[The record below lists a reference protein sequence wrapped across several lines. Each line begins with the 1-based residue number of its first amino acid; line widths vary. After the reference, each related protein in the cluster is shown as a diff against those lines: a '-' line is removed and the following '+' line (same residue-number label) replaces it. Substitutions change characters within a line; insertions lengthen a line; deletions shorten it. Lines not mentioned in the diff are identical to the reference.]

1 MTIQLSPHFSL
12 QEMVRSDFAIRH
24 GLDNTPP
31 PEGVIALRIL
41 CGVVLEQIRAQI
53 GAPVV
58 ITSGYRSPVVNGG
71 IGGAPTSQHLKG
83 EAADFH
89 IPEMSNLEVVKAI
102 IHSEIVIPFDQLIY
116 EGGEGGWVHISH
128 AAQKSQRRQVL
139 NADFSTGKAAYSA
152 LEV

>member
-1 MTIQLSPHFSL
+1 MTIQLSPHFTL
-12 QEMVRSDFAIRH
+12 QEMVRSDYALRH
-24 GLDNTPP
+24 GLDNAPP
-31 PEGVIALRIL
+31 PEAVISLRIL
-41 CGVVLEQIRAQI
+41 CGVILEQIRGQI
-53 GAPVV
+53 GSPVI
-58 ITSGYRSPVVNGG
+58 ITSGYRSPIVNGG

-89 IPEMSNLEVVKAI
+89 IPGMNNLEVVKAI
-102 IHSEIVIPFDQLIY
+102 AHAEIVIPFDQLIY

-139 NADFSTGKAAYSA
+139 SADFATGRVVYSV